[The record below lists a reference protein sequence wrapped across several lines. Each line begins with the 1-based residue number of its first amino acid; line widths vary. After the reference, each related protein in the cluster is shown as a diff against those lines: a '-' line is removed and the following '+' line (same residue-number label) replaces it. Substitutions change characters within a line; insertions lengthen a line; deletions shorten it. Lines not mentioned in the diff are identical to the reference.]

1 MKIPYNVV
9 HVSGNVLF
17 AARGGKIHS
26 FSLED
31 GSHLSTWKHPDV
43 DKVDAAVK
51 VISGDVSSEKPVGQ
65 DSAVAEGEEDDGPP
79 AKRQRTEEP
88 KDETT
93 PAEPNAQEETKN
105 AEDAKSEGK
114 KKGGKKS
121 KDRRNQQKTKEH
133 NISRVP
139 DRPVITHLVSSPDD
153 SHILAISGHDKA
165 IWVFENDGK
174 GSLNQLSKRYAT
186 LDTNIYICIYH
197 TNF

>member
-1 MKIPYNVV
+1 MKFPFNVA

-51 VISGDVSSEKPVGQ
+51 AISGDVSSEKLVTKTHI
-65 DSAVAEGEEDDGPP
+65 AEEEDENGPP

-93 PAEPNAQEETKN
+93 PAEPKAQEETQIAGEMKN
-105 AEDAKSEGK
+105 EGK

-121 KDRRNQQKTKEH
+121 KNRQNQQRAKDH

-139 DRPVITHLVSSPDD
+139 DRPVITHLTSTPDC
-153 SHILAISGHDKA
+153 SHILAITGHDKA

-174 GSLNQLSKRYAT
+174 GSLNQVSKR
-186 LDTNIYICIYH
+186 
-197 TNF
+197 

>member
-9 HVSGNVLF
+9 HVSGDVLY

-26 FSLED
+26 FSLQD

-51 VISGDVSSEKPVGQ
+51 AISGEVSSENLASQ
-65 DSAVAEGEEDDGPP
+65 DPAVAEGEDDDGPP
-79 AKRQRTEEP
+79 AKRQKTEEL

-93 PAEPNAQEETKN
+93 TAEANVQEDAKN
-105 AEDAKSEGK
+105 AEEVKPEVK

-121 KDRRNQQKTKEH
+121 KDRRNQQKPKEH

-139 DRPVITHLVSSPDD
+139 DRPVITHMTSTPDG
-153 SHILAISGHDKA
+153 SHILAITGHDKA
-165 IWVFENDGK
+165 IWVFESGEK
-174 GSLNQLSKRYAT
+174 GSLNQPSKR
-186 LDTNIYICIYH
+186 
-197 TNF
+197 

>member
-9 HVSGNVLF
+9 HVSGDVLY

-26 FSLED
+26 FSLQD

-51 VISGDVSSEKPVGQ
+51 AISGETSSENPVVQ
-65 DSAVAEGEEDDGPP
+65 EAVAAEGHDDDGPP
-79 AKRQRTEEP
+79 SKRQKTEEP

-93 PAEPNAQEETKN
+93 PAEPNVQEDAKN
-105 AEDAKSEGK
+105 AEETNTEGK

-121 KDRRNQQKTKEH
+121 KDRRKGQQPKGH

-139 DRPVITHLVSSPDD
+139 DRPVITHITSTPDG
-153 SHILAISGHDKA
+153 SHVLAITGHDKA
-165 IWVFENDGK
+165 IWVFEGGEK
-174 GSLNQLSKRYAT
+174 GVLSQFSKR
-186 LDTNIYICIYH
+186 
-197 TNF
+197 

>member
-9 HVSGNVLF
+9 HVSGDVLY

-26 FSLED
+26 FSLQD

-51 VISGDVSSEKPVGQ
+51 AISGEVSSEKLASQDPV
-65 DSAVAEGEEDDGPP
+65 DAEGDDNDDGPP
-79 AKRQRTEEP
+79 AKRQKTEEP

-93 PAEPNAQEETKN
+93 PADSNVQEDKKN
-105 AEDAKSEGK
+105 AEEVKAEGK

-121 KDRRNQQKTKEH
+121 KDRRNQQRPKEH

-139 DRPVITHLVSSPDD
+139 DRPVVTHLTSTSDG
-153 SHILAISGHDKA
+153 SHVLAITGHDKA
-165 IWVFENDGK
+165 IWVFECDER
-174 GSLNQLSKRYAT
+174 GSLKELSKR
-186 LDTNIYICIYH
+186 
-197 TNF
+197 